1 LERLSNLPIEIGVF
15 TPVYFVVA
23 VAAVTC
29 GLCIVLEVS
38 VVEQAIKLKEHAI
51 VMINIFFM
59 FTL

>member
-1 LERLSNLPIEIGVF
+1 MQQSL
-15 TPVYFVVA
+15 VA

-38 VVEQAIKLKEHAI
+38 VVEQAIKPKELAI